1 MQLARRSSHFLDFS
15 GCVSPR
21 RNYKN
26 SWPNCMPRSIFFAIF
41 CFNFCD
47 FFTFFLPR
55 ILPRIS
61 PSPATAFEPVPFLAL
76 PGQAMPS
83 HAEAKPEP
91 SQARPERERERET
104 LDFIFDRETR
114 TMKTL
119 FFTHETGFQQ
129 TLLTVILRSFPL
141 RSLLE
146 LSNLAFKRGRSG
158 EGGRE
163 GRATFFTLLL

>member
-26 SWPNCMPRSIFFAIF
+26 SWPTCMPRSIFFAIF

-47 FFTFFLPR
+47 FFAFFLPR

-114 TMKTL
+114 TMKTI

-129 TLLTVILRSFPL
+129 TLPYSYV
-141 RSLLE
+141 
-146 LSNLAFKRGRSG
+146 
-158 EGGRE
+158 
-163 GRATFFTLLL
+163 TLLSAALAPRIDRCFRSHPPEAARYRFPCKVLL